1 MNKIK
6 TIAAMFIAALLF
18 TVVSCG
24 DSGKNKKISIA
35 YANWAEGIA
44 ITNLVIECGP
54 CTYIYFY
61 LP

>member
-44 ITNLVIECGP
+44 INKP
-54 CTYIYFY
+54 C
-61 LP
+61 

>member
-35 YANWAEGIA
+35 YANWAEVS
-44 ITNLVIECGP
+44 L
-54 CTYIYFY
+54 
-61 LP
+61 